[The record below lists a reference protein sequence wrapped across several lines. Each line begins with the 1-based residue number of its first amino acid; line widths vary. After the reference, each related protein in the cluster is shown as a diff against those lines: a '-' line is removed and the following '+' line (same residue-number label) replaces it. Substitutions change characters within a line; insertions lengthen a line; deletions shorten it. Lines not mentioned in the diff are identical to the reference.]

1 MLLQHGKAS
10 AGGKLLPQLL
20 SLLTKQRTEQQ
31 SQKKKKNRT
40 RTPVTKLFLLLAVTK
55 DKKRH
60 EIPGPSRLEKCR
72 DTGIFFYISKKM
84 DEGGFPH

>member
-1 MLLQHGKAS
+1 MLLQHGKPS
-10 AGGKLLPQLL
+10 AGENFLLNCYLYLL
-20 SLLTKQRTEQQ
+20 SKEH
-31 SQKKKKNRT
+31 SNSPKKEKNRT

-60 EIPGPSRLEKCR
+60 EIPGPSMLEKCR
-72 DTGIFFYISKKM
+72 DTGTFFSITKKM